1 MYYYLPLFLTFL
13 NLLITLVLFY
23 YAFYLFKKEQK
34 IAEKNKLSVI
44 RYEEAL
50 EKATKKATSIL
61 EHTDII
67 SADVKKSFEGA
78 VDKVSES
85 IIKNTDDYLKRVL
98 IDQELML
105 QKTTADL
112 TKKYY
117 ASFDTILQNL
127 DKKYLQ
133 NQKDLDKAV
142 DEKLKTILQSIDD
155 YRDKKNK
162 ELDETVKA
170 EVDLIVKK
178 ILPKY
183 ISIENQEE
191 MVLEVVKK
199 ARDSGFFNFNK

>member
-1 MYYYLPLFLTFL
+1 MYYYLPLFFTFL

-44 RYEEAL
+44 QYEEAL
-50 EKATKKATSIL
+50 EKATRKATSIL

-67 SADVKKSFEGA
+67 STDVKKSFEGA
-78 VDKVSES
+78 VAKVSDS
-85 IIKNTDDYLKRVL
+85 VIKNTDDYLKRIL

-105 QKTTADL
+105 QKTTTEL
-112 TKKYY
+112 VKKYSD
-117 ASFDTILQNL
+117 SFNATLQNL

-142 DEKLKTILQSIDD
+142 SDKLKTILQSIED
-155 YRDKKNK
+155 YKTTKNK
-162 ELDETVKA
+162 ELDQTIKS
-170 EVDLIVKK
+170 EVDLLIKQV
-178 ILPKY
+178 LPKY

-199 ARDSGFFNFNK
+199 ARDSGFFNFNN